1 MACLRFERITLVAV
15 GKRNHRKDRVRVEA
29 ERHLEAIYSSNSD
42 EK

>member
-1 MACLRFERITLVAV
+1 MAV
-15 GKRNHRKDRVRVEA
+15 GKRNHRKARVRVEA